1 VCQKV
6 PGIKH
11 STGEEDSAQYVLPL
25 RTFQLPEMPEL
36 SSEDHTTF
44 SGPCRKRVISPLFL
58 CLSRARLD
66 KMAPKKAIFAPVVPT
81 APLVLLSHRGSALP
95 AKRFHPSSIIQIPG
109 LFVPSLSWQI
119 IGLFVFKKKRRPKT
133 PLAHTRIGTA
143 AENAGSDCIAA
154 TSSPPIAP
162 SLPTILVLTD
172 R

>member
-1 VCQKV
+1 MCQKV

-66 KMAPKKAIFAPVVPT
+66 KMAPKKAIFAPVVPS
-81 APLVLLSHRGSALP
+81 APLVLLSRRGSALP

-119 IGLFVFKKKRRPKT
+119 IGLFVFKKKRDQKR
-133 PLAHTRIGTA
+133 L
-143 AENAGSDCIAA
+143 
-154 TSSPPIAP
+154 
-162 SLPTILVLTD
+162 LPTPGLAPPLRTHG
-172 R
+172 RTASLQPRRHRQRRRCRQS

>member
-1 VCQKV
+1 MCQKV

-81 APLVLLSHRGSALP
+81 APLVLLSRRGSALP

-119 IGLFVFKKKRRPKT
+119 IGLFVFKRNGDQKR
-133 PLAHTRIGTA
+133 L
-143 AENAGSDCIAA
+143 
-154 TSSPPIAP
+154 
-162 SLPTILVLTD
+162 LPTPGLAPPLRTQG
-172 R
+172 RTASLQPRRHRQRRRCRQS